1 VTIAET
7 IPEFLAYLRDV
18 ARRSPATI
26 RAYRTDLERFQRF
39 LGDQPLRLSRIDPP
53 TVERWIASMRD
64 LSNATVRRALNALSS
79 FFTWA
84 IRFGHTDANPV
95 DRVERPSRRKRVQ
108 PCPSP
113 AEVREMLAATRNDHE
128 RAVLLA
134 MATGGLR
141 RAEALGLRWG
151 DVDLPRRRMAIDG
164 KGDKQ
169 RQVPIFEEL
178 LEALYVLR
186 AEIEGHPPAGAVF
199 RGRQGGPLCA
209 TTLQRWMTHWLTEA
223 GLRDED
229 GNAYTLHSLRRFAAK
244 RWLAGGLNI
253 RQVQMLLGHEDLQ
266 TTMLYLSYDFEE
278 IHRQAID
285 VDFGLRGPIISS
297 ERGR

>member
-1 VTIAET
+1 MTIAEA
-7 IPEFLAYLRDV
+7 IPEYLAYLRDV
-18 ARRSPATI
+18 SRRSPATI
-26 RAYRTDLERFQRF
+26 RAYRADLGRFQRF
-39 LGDQPLRLSRIDPP
+39 LSDQPTQLSRIDPP

-64 LSNATVRRALNALSS
+64 LCNSTVRRALNALSS

-95 DRVERPSRRKRVQ
+95 DRVERPSHRKRVQ
-108 PCPSP
+108 PCPSSV
-113 AEVREMLAATRNDHE
+113 EVRAMLEATRNDTE

-141 RAEALGLRWG
+141 RAEVLALHWEA
-151 DVDLPRRRMAIDG
+151 VDLTRRRMTIDG
-164 KGDKQ
+164 KGSKQ

-186 AEIEGHPPAGAVF
+186 APIDGPLAGAVF
-199 RGRQGGPLCA
+199 RGRQGGPLCT
-209 TTLQRWMTHWLTEA
+209 TTLQRWMTHWSAEA
-223 GLRDED
+223 GDPGEQ

-244 RWLAGGLNI
+244 QWLASGLNI
-253 RQVQMLLGHEDLQ
+253 RQVQLLLGHEDLQ

-278 IHRQAID
+278 LQREAID
-285 VDFGLRGPIISS
+285 VDFGLRGNIISR

>member
-1 VTIAET
+1 MTITEA

-95 DRVERPSRRKRVQ
+95 DRVERPSRRKRIQ

-113 AEVREMLAATRNDHE
+113 AEVCEMLAATRNDHE

-134 MATGGLR
+134 MATSGLR

-151 DVDLPRRRMAIDG
+151 HVDLPRRRMTIDG
-164 KGDKQ
+164 KGSKQ

-186 AEIEGHPPAGAVF
+186 AEIDGPPTGAVF
-199 RGRQGGPLCA
+199 RGRQGGSLGA

-223 GLRDED
+223 DLRDEH

-244 RWLAGGLNI
+244 QWLTGGLNI
-253 RQVQMLLGHEDLQ
+253 RQVQLLLGHEDLQ

-278 IHRQAID
+278 LQREAID
-285 VDFGLRGPIISS
+285 VDFGLRSQTVL
-297 ERGR
+297 R